1 MHDFV
6 GVNFTIVVLD
16 PVDFFATSNYVVV
29 ASNFVEVEMQQLAV
43 IQAQTIAWKPH
54 N

>member
-6 GVNFTIVVLD
+6 SDNFSIVALD
-16 PVDFFATSNYVVV
+16 LVDFASTSNYVVV
-29 ASNFVEVEMQQLAV
+29 ASNFVEVEMQLAV
-43 IQAQTIAWKPH
+43 IQVQIIAWKPH